1 LPGTEPKEEVEVKDN
16 SRKKKGK
23 KPVKEVDTEPE

>member
-1 LPGTEPKEEVEVKDN
+1 LPGTEQKEEIEVKDN

-23 KPVKEVDTEPE
+23 KPVKEVDTEPV